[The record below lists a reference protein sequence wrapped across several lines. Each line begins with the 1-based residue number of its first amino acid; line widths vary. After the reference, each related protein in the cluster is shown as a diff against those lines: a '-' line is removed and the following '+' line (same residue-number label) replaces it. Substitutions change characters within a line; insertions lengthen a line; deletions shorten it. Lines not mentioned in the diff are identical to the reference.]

1 MLRRASR
8 QRSAFIFPSSTTTAT
23 RAQVLILLAAGAGC
37 VDAVSYLGLH
47 QVLTGAMTGNTVL
60 LGIAIGQAKAP
71 AALGSLTA
79 LAGFVSG
86 AIVGGAM
93 TEPRRNIDSLVSV
106 AYAIATELIVL
117 IGFAIGWYFAGAGLG
132 TETIAMYCLIAAAGI
147 AMGIQSAAVRRL
159 DVAGVSTSYVTGMLT
174 DFGLRVVAR
183 FRTPGVVQKG
193 KPESRRTARTPKL
206 QALVWLAY
214 GAGAVVGSWTSWT
227 MPQLAGITVPTQWTS
242 VALLTPIV
250 LIAAA
255 IAILLRASP

>member
-1 MLRRASR
+1 
-8 QRSAFIFPSSTTTAT
+8 
-23 RAQVLILLAAGAGC
+23 LILLAAGAGC

-79 LAGFVSG
+79 LVGFVSG
-86 AIVGGAM
+86 AILGGAM
-93 TEPRRNIDSLVSV
+93 TEPGRNINRLASV
-106 AYAIATELIVL
+106 TYAIAIELFVL
-117 IGFAIGWYFAGAGLG
+117 IGFAIGWYFAGADLG
-132 TETIAMYCLIAAAGI
+132 TGTIRLYCLIAAAGI

-183 FRTPGVVQKG
+183 FSTPGVGQKG
-193 KPESRRTARTPKL
+193 QTGSRRIARTPKL

-214 GAGAVVGSWTSWT
+214 GAGAVVGSWTSST
-227 MPQLAGITVPTQWTS
+227 MPQLAGITVPIQWTS
-242 VALLTPIV
+242 IALLTPIV

-255 IAILLRASP
+255 IAIMIRASPG

>member
-1 MLRRASR
+1 
-8 QRSAFIFPSSTTTAT
+8 
-23 RAQVLILLAAGAGC
+23 LILLAAGAGC

-60 LGIAIGQAKAP
+60 LGIAIGQARAP

-93 TEPRRNIDSLVSV
+93 TEPRRNIDRLASV
-106 AYAIATELIVL
+106 TYAIATELIVL
-117 IGFAIGWYFAGAGLG
+117 IGFAISWYFAGPDPG
-132 TETIAMYCLIAAAGI
+132 TETIALYGLIAAAGI

-159 DVAGVSTSYVTGMLT
+159 DVVGVSTSYVTGMLT
-174 DFGLRVVAR
+174 DFGLRVAAR
-183 FRTPGVVQKG
+183 FRTPGFRQKG
-193 KPESRRTARTPKL
+193 QIGSRRPARTPKL

-214 GAGAVVGSWTSWT
+214 GAGAVVGSWTSST
-227 MPQLAGITVPTQWTS
+227 MPQLAGITVHIQWIS

-250 LIAAA
+250 LIAVA
-255 IAILLRASP
+255 IAIMMRAAPG